1 MYEGFIFVGM
11 EREPEYVEIAR
22 ARIEHAIKQA
32 EADRIATQEPLPLAA

>member
-1 MYEGFIFVGM
+1 MHEGFIFVGM

-32 EADRIATQEPLPLAA
+32 EAERIAEPLTLPLAA